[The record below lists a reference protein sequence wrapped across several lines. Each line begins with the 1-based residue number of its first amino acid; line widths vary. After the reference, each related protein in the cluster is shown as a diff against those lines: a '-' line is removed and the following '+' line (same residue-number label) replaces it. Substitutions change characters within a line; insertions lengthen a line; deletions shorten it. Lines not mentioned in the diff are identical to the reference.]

1 MGLFLLT
8 SGSLEYSGV
17 VFDGEIMNDGGW
29 LIPVAVVG
37 GIFGI
42 LGGILAICFRLEK
55 KRRQQ
60 WLEVATALG
69 FESLNAYPD
78 ELDGIVGSSQLMSTG
93 RQRAWTNVFRRQVD
107 ALGVVLCDYRYTIGS
122 GKNSTTWQQ
131 TVILFRSPS
140 INAPQFDL
148 KPEGWLHKV
157 GGLIGFQ
164 DIDFVES
171 PEFSKK
177 YLLTGNDEAAIR
189 DFLRPE
195 ILQLLV
201 GFQRLCLEVRPG
213 SLMFWFD
220 RKRISPQEFNVAF
233 EQAFSVYTA
242 MTQRAQIP

>member
-1 MGLFLLT
+1 
-8 SGSLEYSGV
+8 
-17 VFDGEIMNDGGW
+17 MNDGGW
-29 LIPVAVVG
+29 LIPVAVVS
-37 GIFGI
+37 GIVGI
-42 LGGILAICFRLEK
+42 LGGILAISYHLEK

-60 WLEVATALG
+60 WLEVATAHG
-69 FESLNAYPD
+69 FEYLTAYPD
-78 ELDGIVGSSQLMSTG
+78 ELDGIVGSSLLMTTG
-93 RQRAWTNVFRRQVD
+93 RQKAWTNIFRRQVD
-107 ALGVVLCDYRYTIGS
+107 ALGVIFCDFRHTVGG

-140 INAPQFDL
+140 INAPQFEL

-177 YLLTGNDEAAIR
+177 YLLTGSDESAIR

-201 GFQRLCLEVRPG
+201 GFQKLCLEVRPG

-220 RKRISPQEFNVAF
+220 RKRISPQEFKAVF

-242 MTQRAQIP
+242 ITQPTQGA

>member
-1 MGLFLLT
+1 
-8 SGSLEYSGV
+8 
-17 VFDGEIMNDGGW
+17 MNDGGW
-29 LIPVAVVG
+29 LVPVAVVSG
-37 GIFGI
+37 VIGILGAIFGI
-42 LGGILAICFRLEK
+42 SFHLDK

-60 WLEVATALG
+60 WLEVAAALG
-69 FESLNAYPD
+69 FESLNNYPD
-78 ELDGIVGSSQLMSTG
+78 ELDGIVGSSLLMTTG
-93 RQRAWTNVFRRQVD
+93 RQRAWTNIFKRQVD
-107 ALGVVLCDYRYTIGS
+107 SLGVFVCDYRYTIGT
-122 GKNSTTWQQ
+122 GKNTTTWQQ

-140 INAPQFDL
+140 INAPRFEI
-148 KPEGWLHKV
+148 KPEGWLNKV

-177 YLLTGNDEAAIR
+177 YVLTGSDESAIR
-189 DFLRPE
+189 EFLRPD

-201 GFQRLCLEVRPG
+201 GFQKLCLEVRPG

-242 MTQRAQIP
+242 ITQPT